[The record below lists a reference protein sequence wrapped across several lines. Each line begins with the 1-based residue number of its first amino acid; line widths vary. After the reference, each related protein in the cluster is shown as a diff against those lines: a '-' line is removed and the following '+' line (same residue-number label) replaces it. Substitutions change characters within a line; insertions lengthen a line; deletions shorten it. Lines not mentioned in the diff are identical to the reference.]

1 MIQARAWPVRAMYIL
16 IAVALAISLFIT
28 AAPAQKV
35 SGDCT
40 ADVCAEWERADT
52 PTMDG
57 FVLTPGS
64 IIYDYALDST
74 GEVAYTVVEAWDEDW
89 DTYDYR
95 LLKSDDHAATWEDIT
110 DALEDVD
117 DSYNITQLLQVA
129 TDWEDPDFV
138 AVALVEDGELRVYFS
153 TDGGDEFEDAGEVED
168 GGVYLSWVSD
178 LAVSYE
184 AAGDRDI
191 AIGGIANGNS
201 SGLFRCTVTG
211 DSAGG
216 WEDATLYDGWDDEA
230 DPSTPVGPLASEL
243 VTDIIFSPSW
253 ATDKTILV
261 TTVDILDDVWDG
273 PTENGTV
280 HMQSG
285 SWGTSEGWN
294 EWSTLGIEAVPILE
308 IEDIPMWLAL
318 MDARGIAGLTLPEDY
333 NSKNDDARILWVWV
347 NYYDALSNP
356 ACAIMRVDDDSADP
370 VGPMGQIE
378 DGEIW
383 LTNIAPRYHSRR

>member
-40 ADVCAEWERADT
+40 ADVCAEWERVST

-57 FVLTPGS
+57 FVLAPGS
-64 IIYDYALDST
+64 TILDYALDDT

-356 ACAIMRVDDDSADP
+356 ACAIMRVDDDSADL

-383 LTNIAPRYHSRR
+383 GRPDGAD